1 MAAPIHG
8 TDSDIVQTLA
18 SMRSTKDVEPFD
30 FYAAALAAGAVVW
43 DEEMNAWIVTSLDAC
58 RELARGDGDLVRH
71 PWKSMADEAM
81 TIIEGGPRSK
91 HFYEPD
97 AIAKYHRWFLSTF
110 APGAVDPWRQRFIR
124 PTIESM
130 IDRFASRGTAELG
143 AELAEGLPVRAIAA
157 AMGLPWEDDAWIV
170 RCKELLDSK
179 LEYLDAF
186 GNDPDGTIAARA
198 VAGAHE
204 LQAMLRP
211 FAKSGAAGGDD
222 VIAALWRDGPSILP
236 DWGEED
242 VVSNII
248 TIFFAGSDTTTHS
261 IVNGLYLL
269 ATRPHLRDRLRAGG
283 ELELRAFAEEVLRLY
298 GAVQWRPRLANR
310 DFDLAGV
317 SIKQDDLVIAVL
329 GAANRDESHF
339 ACSAEVDLD
348 RPSPTNHVAFFYGP
362 RRCAGHALARAE
374 LQETFAAVLR
384 RLPDL
389 RLDPA
394 ADPPALKGFLM
405 RSFTPLNVV
414 FTPAGRSDRA
424 GESTPVGAGR

>member
-1 MAAPIHG
+1 MPE
-8 TDSDIVQTLA
+8 TLA
-18 SMRSTKDVEPFD
+18 SMRSTEDVEPFD
-30 FYAAALAAGAVVW
+30 FYASARAAGGVVW
-43 DEEMNAWIVTSLDAC
+43 DEGMNAWIVTSLDAC

-91 HFYEPD
+91 HFYERD
-97 AIAKYHRWFLSTF
+97 AIAKYHRWFLTTF
-110 APGAVDPWRQRFIR
+110 APGAVDPWRERFIR
-124 PTIESM
+124 PTIDAM
-130 IDRFASRGTAELG
+130 IDRFAPRGTAELG
-143 AELAEGLPVRAIAA
+143 AELAEGLPVRTIAA
-157 AMGLPWEDDAWIV
+157 VMGLPWKDDEWIV

-186 GNDPDGTIAARA
+186 GNDPDGSIAARA

-204 LQAMLRP
+204 LHAMLRP
-211 FAKSGAAGGDD
+211 FASAPPAGSDD
-222 VIAALWRDGPSILP
+222 VIAALWRDGPSILA

-242 VVSNII
+242 VVSNIV

-261 IVNGLYLL
+261 IGNGLYLL
-269 ATRPHLRDRLRAGG
+269 ATRPDLRDRLRAGG
-283 ELELRAFAEEVLRLY
+283 ELEIRTFAEEVLRLY

-310 DFDLAGV
+310 DFDLAGA
-317 SIKQDDLVIAVL
+317 SIKQDDLLIAVL

-339 ACSAEVDLD
+339 GCPAEVDLA

-384 RLPDL
+384 RMPDL

-394 ADPPALKGFLM
+394 ADRPALKGFLM

-414 FTPAGRSDRA
+414 FTPTERPDLGAEPA
-424 GESTPVGAGR
+424 PVGART

>member
-1 MAAPIHG
+1 MP
-8 TDSDIVQTLA
+8 QTLA
-18 SMRSTKDVEPFD
+18 SMRSTEGIEPFD
-30 FYAAALAAGAVVW
+30 FYASARAAGPVVW

-97 AIAKYHRWFLSTF
+97 AIGKYHRWFLSTF
-110 APGAVDPWRQRFIR
+110 APGAVDPWRERFIR
-124 PTIESM
+124 PTIDAM
-130 IDRFASRGTAELG
+130 IDHFASRGSAELA
-143 AELAEGLPVRAIAA
+143 AELAEGLPVRVIAA
-157 AMGLPWEDDAWIV
+157 AMGLPWEDDTWIV

-186 GNDPDGTIAARA
+186 GNDPDGSIAARA
-198 VAGAHE
+198 VAHAHE
-204 LQAMLRP
+204 LHAMLRP
-211 FAKSGAAGGDD
+211 FARSPAAGGDD
-222 VIAALWRDGPSILP
+222 VIAAMWRDGPSILP

-242 VVSNII
+242 VVSNMI

-269 ATRPHLRDRLRAGG
+269 ATRPDLRDRLRSRG
-283 ELELRAFAEEVLRLY
+283 ELELRAFTEEVLRLY

-310 DFDLAGV
+310 DFNLAGA
-317 SIKQDDLVIAVL
+317 SIRQDDLLIALL

-339 ACSAEVDLD
+339 GCPAEVDLD
-348 RPSPTNHVAFFYGP
+348 RPSLTNHVAFFYGP

-374 LQETFAAVLR
+374 LQEAFASVLR

-394 ADPPALKGFLM
+394 ADPPALRGFLM

-414 FTPAGRSDRA
+414 FTPAGRSDPAA
-424 GESTPVGAGR
+424 GSAHVGARA